1 MKKNHTAQNKTV
13 AIARFSQS
21 VGCCRQAQVVFFSIH
36 CVIGG
41 VKTRRVPLFGGAP
54 PGFVGSAPQQQR
66 RRGSAS
72 VAQRPRGTN
81 GHTHKSAQLCAC
93 AWLEGG
99 RGGGVDGFVEW
110 GRRGWMVLEEEEEE
124 GKERKTHTANEKNK
138 CTMKKKKTSAAAI
151 IQNKTFNSLS

>member
-1 MKKNHTAQNKTV
+1 M
-13 AIARFSQS
+13 
-21 VGCCRQAQVVFFSIH
+21 FFSIH

-54 PGFVGSAPQQQR
+54 PGFVGSAPQQR

-99 RGGGVDGFVEW
+99 RGGEGVDGFVEW
-110 GRRGWMVLEEEEEE
+110 GRRGWVVLEEEEE